1 MIFFLLK
8 AAKKRM
14 KIGDIYDG
22 ITKSSHVASFY
33 LHLPNTFLFCFSL
46 NNILISYFLGQ

>member
-22 ITKSSHVASFY
+22 ITKSS
-33 LHLPNTFLFCFSL
+33 
-46 NNILISYFLGQ
+46 NIIEG